1 MFKNVCD
8 RKTDFCRIPQKKHK
22 VIVQCNKATY
32 SRIIVRFITRRQC
45 YNESSKKGGCLCK
58 RFTQSPK
65 ACTAR

>member
-8 RKTDFCRIPQKKHK
+8 GKTGFCRIPQMTDKHF
-22 VIVQCNKATY
+22 VQRNKAAY
-32 SRIIVRFITRRQC
+32 SRIKVRFITRRQC
-45 YNESSKKGGCLCK
+45 YNESSKKGGCVCK